1 MYLRLRIKKY
11 YKWLNRKVPK
21 YEYKRIKYFLN
32 GKNVKD
38 TTIKAIEYIMTK
50 EKINYYEI
58 YDIKKI
64 IKKIKKEYKGKN
76 HFVYH
81 YVRKLRTYL

>member
-1 MYLRLRIKKY
+1 M
-11 YKWLNRKVPK
+11 
-21 YEYKRIKYFLN
+21 
-32 GKNVKD
+32 KD
-38 TTIKAIEYIMTK
+38 TTIKAIEYIMIK

-58 YDIKKI
+58 YDIKKV
-64 IKKIKKEYKGKN
+64 IKKIKKEYKEKN